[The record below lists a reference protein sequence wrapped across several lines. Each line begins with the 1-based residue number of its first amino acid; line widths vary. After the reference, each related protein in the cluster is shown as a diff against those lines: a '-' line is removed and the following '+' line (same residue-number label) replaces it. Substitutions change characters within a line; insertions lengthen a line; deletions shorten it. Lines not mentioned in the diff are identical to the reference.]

1 MVLSYRYATV
11 RMEVLVARK
20 VDRMKLTV
28 VRTQFGTDAT
38 NGLLFIDGLFECYT
52 LEDQYQAVKV
62 MHETCIPEGTYNIKF
77 RKTGGFHAKYS
88 ERYKNAH
95 YGMLHIQDVPNFTY
109 ILIHTGNTDEHT
121 SGCLIVGETQQDLE
135 VSKDGFVGSS
145 TVAYKK
151 MYAKVA
157 GQLLQGKPVSIEY
170 TTINKLLE
178 KDTDNASKDHTV
190 LATTV
195 YDKLQE
201 INGNVLTIKSKLS
214 GRVIQ

>member
-1 MVLSYRYATV
+1 
-11 RMEVLVARK
+11 
-20 VDRMKLTV
+20 MKLTV

-62 MHETCIPEGTYNIKF
+62 MHETCIPEGTYDIQF

-135 VSKDGFVGSS
+135 ISKDGFIGSS
-145 TVAYKK
+145 TAAYKK

-157 GQLLQGKPVSIEY
+157 AQLLQGKKVTIEY

-178 KDTDNASKDHTV
+178 KEIDNKAKDHMV
-190 LATTV
+190 LADSV
-195 YDKLQE
+195 YEKLQE

-214 GRVIQ
+214 GRVIT

>member
-1 MVLSYRYATV
+1 VTQNNAVVIAT
-11 RMEVLVARK
+11 ARK
-20 VDRMKLTV
+20 VEKMKLTV

-38 NGLLFIDGLFECYT
+38 NGLLFIDGIFECYT

-62 MHETCIPEGTYNIKF
+62 MHETCIPEGIYDINF

-135 VSKDGFVGSS
+135 VSKDGFIGSS

-157 GQLLQGKPVSIEY
+157 KQLLQGKPVSIEY
-170 TTINKLLE
+170 TTINKLMDKE
-178 KDTDNASKDHTV
+178 VDNKAKDHTV

-195 YDKLQE
+195 YEKLQE
-201 INGNVLTIKSKLS
+201 INGNVLTIKAKLS
-214 GRVIQ
+214 GRVIE